1 MSTSIDS
8 LQSRSD
14 VVFWVTTITFILASI
29 FVVARL
35 VSRFGILESRSWDD
49 WFIILS
55 WFFAFG
61 LTFAIDY
68 ATTKGLG
75 RLDGDIKDEWRPGLK
90 KAEYAFTLL
99 YNPCLMA
106 TKTSILIFYLRL
118 SKDTQKLLRWAS
130 GITLAVAC
138 VDGIVLTFVNAF
150 QCKPVAAAWRTD
162 GDGKCL
168 SIITIYLA
176 SAPVNI
182 ITDLAI
188 LVLPI
193 PVLTGMFLPQR
204 QKAILVFTFSLGI
217 FVAIVDVIRIYYLQQ
232 ASNNFLTSVLLHSK
246 LGAGADFPY
255 NASLSFMWS
264 AVEVNIGIVCACI
277 PTLKPLVKRIL
288 PAMILDR
295 ASGRRG
301 SRTHTTE
308 KFESASPQ
316 SGGDVQLDTVN
327 NMASPTTTPLGLVSD
342 ASPSPLSDTHP
353 GGHREDME
361 EEELS
366 MAEFLTAPA
375 GFGLQTL
382 RRNSTA
388 RTTNTTYF
396 GFVNMRVPKSMMK
409 TRGKEAFKYCTMVTI
424 LFFLWGFSY
433 GLLNRLNNEIAI
445 LANYSESETIGL
457 SAAYFGGYVIGAL
470 TVGQWVLRHSGFKA
484 TFISGL
490 CIYGTGTLMFWP
502 SAVLTSFTGFIL
514 SSVVVGLGLSIL
526 ETAANPFLALCGPTQ
541 YAEFRLMLAQSIQAV
556 ASLVSQVL
564 AEKALFRGVRIENE
578 KHLTLIDVQWT
589 YLAIALFTVIL
600 ALFFYYMPLPEAC
613 DEDLQA
619 QSDLLEIY
627 PTRKLP
633 WTGTSIIYTTLV
645 FGVVSQLC
653 YVAAQECVS
662 EFFKPLLVSYVPS
675 SKSFKSV
682 FTLHD
687 DEDYLLLGHGLFAI
701 GRFAFAPLCLMFPPR
716 LLLLMCFSF
725 LTLFSAFIFAIND
738 ISPSFLAASSLLVF
752 FFEGPIFPL
761 VFSLTIRGMGKDTKW
776 ASAWVVASATG
787 GSVFVFVTF
796 GVQKIHTVQYSFV
809 IIFVLFLVGLLYPV
823 YLNFGGKGVRHQVD
837 PKAMRVGRGFW
848 NGSGGN
854 EEDGPEMRNGSAER
868 SDTALRRLSRR
879 VSILV
884 RKISPTGRKCSSE
897 LPIVEH
903 RETRDREDNSG

>member
-8 LQSRSD
+8 LQSRSS

-35 VSRFGILESRSWDD
+35 VSRFGILKSKTWDD

-61 LTFAIDY
+61 LAFSIDY

-90 KAEYAFTLL
+90 KAEYAFTVL

-106 TKTSILIFYLRL
+106 TKTSILIFYLRM
-118 SKDTQKLLRWAS
+118 SKDTQTLLRWAS
-130 GITLAVAC
+130 GITLAIAC
-138 VDGIVLTFVNAF
+138 IDGIVLTFVNIF
-150 QCKPVAAAWRTD
+150 QCRPIFAAWTD

-193 PVLTGMFLPQR
+193 PVLTGMCLPQR

-217 FVAIVDVIRIYYLQQ
+217 FVAIVDVVRIYYLQQ
-232 ASNNFLTSVLLHSK
+232 ASNDFQTSVLAHSK
-246 LGAGADFPY
+246 LSVGDNFAY

-295 ASGRRG
+295 ASGRKG
-301 SRTHTTE
+301 SHTHTE
-308 KFESASPQ
+308 KSESMSPQ
-316 SGGDVQLDTVN
+316 IGGGGRLDTVN
-327 NMASPTTTPLGLVSD
+327 NMPPPSTTPLPPVSD
-342 ASPSPLSDTHP
+342 VSPSPLSDTHP
-353 GGHREDME
+353 GGHREDIGD
-361 EEELS
+361 EELN
-366 MAEFLTAPA
+366 MAEFLATPT
-375 GFGLQTL
+375 GLGLETL

-388 RTTNTTYF
+388 HTANTTYF
-396 GFVNMRVPKSMMK
+396 GFVNMRVPKTMMK
-409 TRGKEAFKYCTMVTI
+409 TRGREAFKYCIMVTI

-433 GLLNRLNNEIAI
+433 GLLNRLNLEIAT
-445 LANYSESETIGL
+445 LANYSKSETIGL
-457 SAAYFGGYVIGAL
+457 SAAYFGGYIIGAL

-484 TFISGL
+484 TFVSGL

-502 SAVLTSFTGFIL
+502 SAVLTSLTGFML
-514 SSVVVGLGLSIL
+514 SSIVVGFGLSIL

-541 YAEFRLMLAQSIQAV
+541 YAEFRLMLAQSVQAV

-564 AEKALFRGVRIENE
+564 AEKVLFRGVRIDNE

-600 ALFFYYMPLPEAC
+600 ALFFYYMPLPEAS
-613 DEDLQA
+613 DADLQA
-619 QSDLLEIY
+619 QSELLEIY

-645 FGVVSQLC
+645 FGVIAQLC
-653 YVAAQECVS
+653 YVAAQECIS
-662 EFFKPLLVSYVPS
+662 EFFKPLLISYVPS
-675 SKSFKSV
+675 SRSFKSV
-682 FTLHD
+682 FTLND

-701 GRFAFAPLCLMFPPR
+701 GRFVFAPLCLMFPPR
-716 LLLLMCFSF
+716 LLLLLCFSF
-725 LTLFSAFIFAIND
+725 LTIFSAFIFAIND

-761 VFSLTIRGMGKDTKW
+761 VFSLTIRGMGKHTKW
-776 ASAWVVASATG
+776 ASAWIVASATG
-787 GSVFVFVTF
+787 GSVFVFVIF
-796 GVQKIHTVQYSFV
+796 GVQKIHTIQYSFV

-837 PKAMRVGRGFW
+837 PNTTTMGGGFW
-848 NGSGGN
+848 AGNGGS
-854 EEDGPEMRNGSAER
+854 EEDEQEMRDNAVDR
-868 SDTALRRLSRR
+868 PDTPLRRLSRR

-884 RKISPTGRKCSSE
+884 RKISPTGRKCSGE